1 MLHDCDI
8 PGYLHL
14 YICMVL
20 KIHFENFLF
29 SSEYSTLR
37 KENSTLTKQNENKRR
52 GAGVIVKLGEE
63 IGLLTPGYA
72 RNLHP

>member
-37 KENSTLTKQNENKRR
+37 KENSTLTKQNEQNK
-52 GAGVIVKLGEE
+52 EE
-63 IGLLTPGYA
+63 PA
-72 RNLHP
+72 